1 MDTPALQPCP
11 LCGSSTV
18 DPATCLYWRTEPAG
32 YCCVLRRY
40 RCALQPLVTPSPI
53 ESTEIFAPFEPL
65 DQNGLTYS
73 NDTELPE
80 VEFREPDPGSIVF
93 SPFPGYEG
101 SGFVVITP

>member
-1 MDTPALQPCP
+1 M
-11 LCGSSTV
+11 
-18 DPATCLYWRTEPAG
+18 
-32 YCCVLRRY
+32 
-40 RCALQPLVTPSPI
+40 
-53 ESTEIFAPFEPL
+53 ESTEIFVPFEPL

-80 VEFREPDPGSIVF
+80 VEFQSPDPGSIVF